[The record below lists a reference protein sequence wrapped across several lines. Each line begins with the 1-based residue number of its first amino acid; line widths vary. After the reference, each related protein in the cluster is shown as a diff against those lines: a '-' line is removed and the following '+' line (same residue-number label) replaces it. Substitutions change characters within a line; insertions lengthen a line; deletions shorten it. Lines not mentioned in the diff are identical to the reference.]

1 MRSLL
6 KKNKVLL
13 IIDFSNHNPILQE
26 LLQEKDHH
34 FQLIEQNIKLKE
46 MEVEIQ
52 GFEEEAKKK
61 VEFLNAKRS
70 EMEQLNAIKLKIE
83 EEKNKATILKEKTRI
98 CLDNLDKENDDL
110 KLKASSVEETY
121 VESLINHEIQQ
132 GILHDL
138 EMYLFFTIYTK
149 INIKSL
155 AM

>member
-1 MRSLL
+1 
-6 KKNKVLL
+6 
-13 IIDFSNHNPILQE
+13 
-26 LLQEKDHH
+26 
-34 FQLIEQNIKLKE
+34 

-61 VEFLNAKRS
+61 MEFLNAKRS

-138 EMYLFFTIYTK
+138 EMY
-149 INIKSL
+149 
-155 AM
+155 